1 MIILANKVA
10 IVGKPN
16 VGKSSLFNRLVG
28 RREAIVADKPGVTR
42 DVKKAKV
49 INDLEQEFILLDTG
63 GLWSGD
69 YWEEKIKKRTE
80 DSLHDVDLILFAVDG
95 RNDLDKADYEIAEW
109 LRTLGI
115 EVLLIATKVDDP
127 IHEERPEIYEL
138 YALGFGEPFYTSSSH
153 KRGILELN
161 DLILEKLPEDDG
173 EPEELAVRVAIIGR
187 PNVGK
192 SSILN
197 ALVGSEEVIVAD
209 FAGTTRDAIDVE
221 FNFAGRPFILVDTA
235 GIRRK
240 PNEDVEYYSKLR
252 SEEAILKADVA
263 VLVID
268 PFELGDHEMRM
279 ANVALEAGKPVVL
292 AINKWDLVTDAQ
304 LEPFRRNIAQELYHL
319 RNYPKVYTS
328 AETDFGLHE
337 LLATVI
343 RLYDT
348 SRKRISTGE
357 LNQWIQVWTQRQAP
371 PNFQGR
377 PLKIY
382 YLTQADIA
390 PPTFIFSINNDRFVT
405 RPYEQYLLNRVS
417 EDLGFT
423 EVPTRFIFK
432 ARGKAEGRKRI
443 RL

>member
-1 MIILANKVA
+1 VN
-10 IVGKPN
+10 
-16 VGKSSLFNRLVG
+16 
-28 RREAIVADKPGVTR
+28 
-42 DVKKAKV
+42 
-49 INDLEQEFILLDTG
+49 
-63 GLWSGD
+63 
-69 YWEEKIKKRTE
+69 
-80 DSLHDVDLILFAVDG
+80 LILFAVDG
-95 RNDLDKADYEIAEW
+95 RDELSKADFEIADW
-109 LRTLGI
+109 LRTLNK
-115 EVLLIATKVDDP
+115 EVILIGTKLDDP
-127 IHEERPEIYEL
+127 RHEEKPEIYDM
-138 YALGFGEPFYTSSSH
+138 YSLGFGEPFFTSAEH
-153 KRGILELN
+153 ARGTHELI
-161 DLILEKLPEDDG
+161 DLIVSKLPEDDLEAEQ
-173 EPEELAVRVAIIGR
+173 EPVRVAIIGR

-192 SSILN
+192 SSLLN
-197 ALVGSEEVIVAD
+197 ALVGNEEVIVAD

-240 PNEDVEYYSKLR
+240 PNEDIEYYSKLR
-252 SEEAILKADVA
+252 SEEAIVKADIA

-304 LEPFRRNIAQELYHL
+304 LEPFRKKIAQELYHL

-348 SRKRISTGE
+348 ARKRVPTGE
-357 LNQWIQVWTQRQAP
+357 LNQWIEVWTQRQAP
-371 PNFQGR
+371 PNFKGR
-377 PLKIY
+377 PLKIF

-390 PPTFIFSINNDRFVT
+390 PPTFVFSINNDKYIT
-405 RPYEQYLLNRVS
+405 RAYEQYLLNRVS

-423 EVPTRFIFK
+423 EVPTRFVFK
-432 ARGKAEGRKRI
+432 ARGRAEGRKRI